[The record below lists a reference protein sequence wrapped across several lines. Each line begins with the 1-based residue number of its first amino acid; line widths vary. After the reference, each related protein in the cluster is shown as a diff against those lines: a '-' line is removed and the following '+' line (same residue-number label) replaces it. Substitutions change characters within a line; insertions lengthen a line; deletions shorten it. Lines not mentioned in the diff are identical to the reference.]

1 MKPEAAPSHP
11 GPASRRASL
20 LLLLGLGLGLLVP
33 RRLPHPEPPL
43 PPPPAPSRTFTLMAV
58 GDIMMHQDVKRAAE
72 TFGFEGLWSEVA
84 PLLQGADLAFGNL
97 ETPVAPTTGR
107 PGVPFVFNAPEGLP
121 AALRTAGWSL
131 VSTANN
137 HAFDQGPKGI
147 RETLQR
153 LDEAGLLHAGSG
165 VTQAEAERPLWL
177 ERNGLKIALLAFTD
191 VFNVDLNGKA
201 EAPWV
206 RPLDLERALP
216 ALRAARAEADV
227 VIVSVHW
234 GNEYQHQPSPRQQ
247 EAARALVGAGVDLII
262 GHHPHVLQP
271 LAWVEAEGRKGLVAY
286 SLGNFISNQDR
297 TWRPGQPVPDGDN
310 RDGAL
315 LQVRFRKPAGAPLAT
330 EGGIE
335 PLWTENS
342 WGRPGPRV
350 IRVRRVRPQ
359 VEAEPEL
366 RAAMEARYP
375 RIRSI
380 VGTQWLPEASSAGL
394 AR

>member
-1 MKPEAAPSHP
+1 MKPEVGPSQA
-11 GPASRRASL
+11 GSASWRASL

-33 RRLPHPEPPL
+33 RRLPHPEPPPL
-43 PPPPAPSRTFTLMAV
+43 PPPPPSRTLSLVAV
-58 GDIMMHQDVKRAAE
+58 GDIMMHQDVKRSAE
-72 TFGFEGLWSEVA
+72 TFGFEGLWSEVT
-84 PLLQGADLAFGNL
+84 PLLRGADLAFGNL

-107 PGVPFVFNAPEGLP
+107 EGVPFVFNAPEGLP
-121 AALRTAGWSL
+121 PALKAAGWTS

-165 VTQAEAERPLWL
+165 ITKADAERTVWL

-191 VFNVDLNGKA
+191 IFNVDLNGKV

-206 RPLDLERALP
+206 RPLDLDEALP
-216 ALRAARAEADV
+216 AIHSARATADV

-234 GNEYQHQPSPRQQ
+234 GNEYQHQPSPRQK
-247 EAARALVGAGVDLII
+247 AAASALVGAGVDLII

-271 LAWVEAEGRKGLVAY
+271 LSWVEAEGRRGLVAY

-310 RDGAL
+310 RDGAM
-315 LQVRFRKPAGAPLAT
+315 LQVRFAKGENGPLRI
-330 EGGIE
+330 EGGVE

-350 IRVRRVRPQ
+350 IRVRRVRPIG
-359 VEAEPEL
+359 EPEVEL
-366 RAAMEARYP
+366 RAALEARYP
-375 RIRSI
+375 RIRTI
-380 VGTQWLPEASSAGL
+380 VGTDWLPERPVSVS
-394 AR
+394 R